1 MMSKDEASK
10 PTNLQPGSE
19 EKKLLMIARN
29 FYGLQIF
36 HPKDLKHDF
45 HACDNTGEKFNAKMS
60 IDISEYTPLDDL

>member
-1 MMSKDEASK
+1 
-10 PTNLQPGSE
+10 
-19 EKKLLMIARN
+19 MIARN

-45 HACDNTGEKFNAKMS
+45 RACDNTGEKFNAKMS